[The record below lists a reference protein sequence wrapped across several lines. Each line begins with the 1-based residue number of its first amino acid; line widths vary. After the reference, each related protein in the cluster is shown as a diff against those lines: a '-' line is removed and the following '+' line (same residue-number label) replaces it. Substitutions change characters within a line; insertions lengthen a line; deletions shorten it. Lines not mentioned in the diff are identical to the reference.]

1 MADYLILKQNGSA
14 WSVVN
19 AISNKTANADGE
31 DAAIRESF
39 NGPGTYTAL
48 RVDNARIINVTMEPK
63 LTERVV
69 EEPEPGPVEEPVE
82 EPAEEAPEVSDDL
95 VEASEEP
102 VDEGEEPEATP

>member
-19 AISNKTANADGE
+19 AIPNKTANADGE

-39 NGPGTYTAL
+39 NGPGAYTAL

-63 LTERVV
+63 LVERVV
-69 EEPEPGPVEEPVE
+69 EEPEPEPPAE
-82 EPAEEAPEVSDDL
+82 EPAEEAPEVSDD
-95 VEASEEP
+95 EASEDP